1 MRSNLD
7 WSKTAT
13 RFLERRDVSGPVV
26 EVIRRLQHVDPL
38 EIAEAVGPETAEDA
52 KDDATAFLLLA
63 VRDAVSDHALTDEE
77 VRALTHAKRIFRIEE
92 GDFLR
97 LHEKEVADLLCEEL
111 ERLLEDLEIDPAE
124 AVHKVKLQD
133 VLDLSYDEFVNLT
146 APEIDKVIVDLLNYL
161 TAGGRDSLSSDDIQ
175 LFRRRL
181 MALDTVYDLNAPDRP
196 RSSRSGY
203 LYLLLNPSMPGLVKI
218 GKTNR
223 TPDQR
228 ASELA
233 SATGVPEPFILLYE
247 LFVQDA
253 TEAERWVH
261 DQLENWGKRHSE
273 NREFFAVEP
282 TEAVELMQQAQNR
295 FSLT

>member
-1 MRSNLD
+1 MPSDLD
-7 WSKTAT
+7 WAQTAT

-26 EVIRRLQHVDPL
+26 EIIRRLQHVDPL
-38 EIAEAVGPETAEDA
+38 EITEAVGPETAEDA

-63 VRDAVSDHALTDEE
+63 VRDAVSDHAVTDEE
-77 VRALTHAKRIFRIEE
+77 VRALTHVKRIFRIEE
-92 GDFLR
+92 GDFLS
-97 LHEKEVADLLCEEL
+97 LHEKEVADLLSEEL
-111 ERLLEDLEIDPAE
+111 ERLLEDWEIDPAE

-133 VLDLSYDEFVNLT
+133 VLDLSYDEFINLT
-146 APEIDKVIVDLLNYL
+146 APEIDKVVVDLLNYL

-181 MALDTVYDLNAPDRP
+181 MALDTVYDLNAPDSP
-196 RSSRSGY
+196 RSPRSGY
-203 LYLLLNPSMPGLVKI
+203 LYLLVNPSMPGLVKI

-247 LFVQDA
+247 LLVQDA
-253 TEAERWVH
+253 DEAERWVH
-261 DQLENWGKRHSE
+261 GRLEDWGKRHSE
-273 NREFFAVEP
+273 NREFFAVAP
-282 TEAVELMQQAQNR
+282 TEAVELMQQAQDR
-295 FSLT
+295 FALT